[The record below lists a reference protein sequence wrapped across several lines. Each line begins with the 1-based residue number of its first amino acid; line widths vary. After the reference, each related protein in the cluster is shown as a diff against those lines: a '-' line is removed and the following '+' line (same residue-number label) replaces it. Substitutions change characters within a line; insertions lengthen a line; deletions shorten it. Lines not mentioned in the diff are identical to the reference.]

1 MINRA
6 MVETDLT
13 AAMINLITPASDD
26 QRDDAL
32 AFMIDTLVLIIPR
45 DDASLIA
52 DALSD
57 ALIMTD
63 GPDA

>member
-32 AFMIDTLVLIIPR
+32 AFMIDTLALIIPR